1 MTNSYRWR
9 FFRAGGFDQVKLD
22 RGADLAHLDELDQ
35 KLWVALACPT
45 RGIEFDTKTLDL
57 VDTDKDGRIRAPEI
71 IAAGAD
77 SVAVIGDILLAPDP
91 AERATEFISMLEK
104 LPPFQNPSDP
114 GVFLS

>member
-9 FFRAGGFDQVKLD
+9 FLRAGGFDQLKLQS
-22 RGADLAHLDELDQ
+22 GADIANLDQLDQ

-71 IAAGAD
+71 ISAAKWA
-77 SVAVIGDILLAPDP
+77 VACLKNPDDLLKSSP
-91 AERATEFISMLEK
+91 ALPCPALERN
-104 LPPFQNPSDP
+104 Q
-114 GVFLS
+114 